1 MAERGGTVY
10 IETYGCQMNVSDSEL
25 MLGRLAED
33 GFVPVDGPDGADVIL
48 VNTCAIR
55 DHAEQRVFGRIGEL
69 KRHMTERT
77 VLGVTGCMAQRLG
90 PALLERAAHV
100 DLVVGPDGYRALPAL
115 IAGAREGR
123 RAARVEFDIE
133 EHYEDFS
140 ARRFEGV
147 RAWVPVQRG
156 CDYKCTYCIVP
167 TTRGPERSRRLAD
180 VVRES
185 HEIAAQ
191 GITEIT
197 LLGQTV
203 NSYHDGEHEFGALLR
218 AVGAVNGIRRVR
230 FTSPHPNDF
239 SNAVLAAMA
248 ETPAVCEHVH
258 LPMQSG
264 SDRTLK
270 RMLRRYTRD
279 EYFACAERLRAAI
292 PGLALSTDVIVGF
305 PGETDDD
312 FEETLSAVRAL
323 AFDDAYTFKF
333 SLREGTPAERLPA
346 ALTVPDDVAS
356 ERLDRLI
363 ALQRELTRARSRAL
377 LGTRHEVLIE
387 KSARRGGLLQGR
399 TRRHQTVLVAG
410 DASLIGTL
418 PDRGAHGHHGLDVHR
433 RARLLARG
441 TADGRMKNLLEG
453 SIRELYRELRE
464 NFPEACRCDRCESDA
479 ITYALNHLHPR
490 YTVEENPGRT
500 LVAVDLQRE
509 GTRAELAVTV
519 IDAIKLVAMN
529 PRHPR
534 APRAAE

>member
-1 MAERGGTVY
+1 MRERGGTVY

-25 MLGRLAED
+25 MLGRLAEE
-33 GFVPVDGPDGADVIL
+33 GFVAVDGPDGADVIL

-69 KRHMTERT
+69 KRHMTADT

-90 PALLERAAHV
+90 PALLERAPHV
-100 DLVVGPDGYRALPAL
+100 DLVIGPDGYRALTTL

-123 RAARVEFDIE
+123 RAAAVEFDIE
-133 EHYEDFS
+133 EHYEDFT

-167 TTRGPERSRRLAD
+167 TTRGAERSRRLPD
-180 VVRES
+180 VVRETR
-185 HEIAAQ
+185 EIAAQ

-203 NSYHDGEHEFGALLR
+203 NSYNDGEHDFGALLR
-218 AVGAVNGIRRVR
+218 AVGAVPGIRRLR

-239 SNAVLAAMA
+239 SETVLAAMA

-270 RMLRRYTRD
+270 RMLRRYTRE

-305 PGETDDD
+305 PGETDGD

-333 SLREGTPAERLPA
+333 SMREGTPAERLPA
-346 ALTVPDDVAS
+346 SLVVSDDVAS
-356 ERLDRLI
+356 ERLERLI
-363 ALQRELTRARSRAL
+363 ALQRELTRGRSRSL

-387 KSARRGGLLQGR
+387 KGARRGGLLQGR
-399 TRRHQTVLVAG
+399 TRQHQTVLVPG
-410 DASLIGTL
+410 DASLIGSYL
-418 PDRGAHGHHGLDVHR
+418 
-433 RARLLARG
+433 
-441 TADGRMKNLLEG
+441 
-453 SIRELYRELRE
+453 
-464 NFPEACRCDRCESDA
+464 
-479 ITYALNHLHPR
+479 
-490 YTVEENPGRT
+490 TVELT
-500 LVAVDLQRE
+500 
-509 GTRAELAVTV
+509 GTTGSTFTGAPVS
-519 IDAIKLVAMN
+519 
-529 PRHPR
+529 
-534 APRAAE
+534 PRAALPMAG